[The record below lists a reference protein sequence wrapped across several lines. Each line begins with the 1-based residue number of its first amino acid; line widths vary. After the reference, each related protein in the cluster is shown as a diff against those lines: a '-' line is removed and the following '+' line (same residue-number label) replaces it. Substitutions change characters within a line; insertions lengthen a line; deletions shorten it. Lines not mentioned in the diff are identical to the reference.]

1 MRGSKTKRGSS
12 WLLSVYQGLDAD
24 GKRKYYR
31 ETFKGTERAAEN
43 RLAELV
49 SQENKSELIEP
60 SKLSFGAYL
69 DLWVENYAE
78 PSVSEGTLENYKS
91 MINKHIK
98 KDPISL
104 IKITKLDSFMIQN
117 YIAKKL
123 KSKRID
129 GRGDKLSPK
138 SVKEQLSL
146 IKNALKYACIWR
158 ILKENPAQ
166 YVQPPKVSKYQA
178 RTFTAEEAKR
188 FLLHA
193 ETDRFYLLFLLAIY
207 TGLRQGELR
216 GLRWNDI
223 DLENHT
229 IAVKQTVRKSG
240 TKSIF
245 KEPKTPGSCAMV
257 TFEPTFTELLKEHH
271 KQQMKDRLNYG
282 PGYENNN
289 LVFYSYNGRPVCLR
303 RLNVHFVNVI
313 NKAEVP
319 LIRFHDLRH
328 SCATILLENGVDI
341 KLIQQRL
348 RHSDIKTTGNIYSHV
363 TPKMQRMVDET
374 MSNALNIKGSGFD
387 TQNDTQNRKSTL
399 SKCRRINGS

>member
-1 MRGSKTKRGSS
+1 MRGSKTKRGKNS
-12 WLLSVYQGLDAD
+12 WLLSVYQGLDIN

-31 ETFKGTERAAEN
+31 ETFKGSERAADN

-49 SQENKSELIEP
+49 TEENNNDLAEP
-60 SKLSFGAYL
+60 SKLTFGAYL
-69 DLWVENYAE
+69 DLWLENYAE
-78 PSVSEGTLENYKS
+78 SSVSEGTLENYRS
-91 MINKHIK
+91 MINKHVK
-98 KDPISL
+98 KDL
-104 IKITKLDSFMIQN
+104 IATVKITKLDSFMIQN

-123 KSKRID
+123 KSGRVD

-138 SVKEQLSL
+138 SVKEQLGL
-146 IKNALKYACIWR
+146 IKNALKYACVWR

-166 YVQPPKVSKYQA
+166 YVQSPKVPKYQA
-178 RTFTAEEAKR
+178 RTFTVDEAKR

-193 ETDRFYLLFLLAIY
+193 EEDRFYLLFLLAIY

-223 DLENHT
+223 NLDNHT

-240 TKSIF
+240 TKAIF
-245 KEPKTPGSCAMV
+245 KDPKTPGSYAMV
-257 TFEPTFTELLKEHH
+257 TFEPVFVELLKEHH
-271 KQQMKDRLNYG
+271 KQQMKEIADYG

-289 LVFYSYNGRPVCLR
+289 LVFCSYNGRPVDLK
-303 RLNVHFVNVI
+303 RLDAHFKNI
-313 NKAEVP
+313 ITAAEVP
-319 LIRFHDLRH
+319 VIRFHDLRH

-363 TPKMQRMVDET
+363 TPKMQRAVDKT
-374 MSNALNIKGSGFD
+374 MSNALEIAVSKFD
-387 TQNDTQNRKSTL
+387 TQSDTQKRKSTL
-399 SKCRRINGS
+399 NKCRY